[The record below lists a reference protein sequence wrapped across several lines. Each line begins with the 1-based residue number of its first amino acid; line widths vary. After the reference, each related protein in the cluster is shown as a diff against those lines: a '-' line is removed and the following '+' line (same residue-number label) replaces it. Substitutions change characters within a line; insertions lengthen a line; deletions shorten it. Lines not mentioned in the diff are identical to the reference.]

1 MLVFLVEAL
10 WDDHSAAPARKYLAL
25 LFIDGF
31 PVAMCLSGTGCWDC
45 AHACVGSLAQS
56 PQVESHSRGDEVSFL
71 RQDTLRA
78 AISSAKSAKVKF
90 WSVKDQYSE

>member
-31 PVAMCLSGTGCWDC
+31 PVAMYLSWNRVLG
-45 AHACVGSLAQS
+45 
-56 PQVESHSRGDEVSFL
+56 
-71 RQDTLRA
+71 LRA
-78 AISSAKSAKVKF
+78 RLRGIPCAIPPG
-90 WSVKDQYSE
+90 